1 MLESIWPNRENKQK
15 EGRLS
20 GDSTWVRFKEIVM
33 RTTDSQPQNQLT
45 NGMHQIALPLLMAPL
60 GGIFIYYSWIYF
72 GSCVDVLRYTI
83 PAVLPEQVELFSET
97 AYWQQVG
104 LLSHFLTMPV
114 SAQRYFIL
122 YSIGF
127 CLNGVLSIITFAAG
141 FGMVFGKILK
151 NRFCKA
157 L

>member
-1 MLESIWPNRENKQK
+1 M
-15 EGRLS
+15 
-20 GDSTWVRFKEIVM
+20 ST
-33 RTTDSQPQNQLT
+33 TGSQPKSDPTNRNQP
-45 NGMHQIALPLLMAPL
+45 MAFLLFMAML
-60 GGIFIYYSWIYF
+60 GSIFIYYSWIYF